1 MVRNGCVALGDRRI
15 PKQKAALLRRLHQF
29 ILVALTCLPSCGIG
43 LCVDQATCPDGSWSS
58 GVSDS
63 GGGSTPAGSTIL
75 SSFGDFMASSLHREK
90 TASQFTLTQE
100 LALGT
105 TPLPVGYRLVPKIGN
120 DIIPTAG
127 DDDGYLGGSVTFGGR
142 PVTVCGTTQDTVDAR
157 VADCAAANSAVATW
171 DGSLNGNSGQ
181 GQWKLVTY
189 NGSHEV
195 WRDERTKLIWSDRLG
210 QPGWCRATGSSGG
223 GPYGE
228 VDQYNYCDNIAN
240 QPVQATPESW
250 CAEDP
255 GLNTPG
261 AYDSMKGGMRLAA
274 TATSPSVVWRL
285 PTKGDYHVA
294 EANGIRFP
302 LPNLLHLYWTATL
315 DSAARNRAWTYS
327 GLSGKFFYID
337 RTDGGIR
344 ARCVGR

>member
-1 MVRNGCVALGDRRI
+1 MRRLQALAL
-15 PKQKAALLRRLHQF
+15 AALFLSPGCDSSR
-29 ILVALTCLPSCGIG
+29 
-43 LCVDQATCPDGSWSS
+43 CVNQAACPDGSWSS

-63 GGGSTPAGSTIL
+63 GSGAPTGNPTP
-75 SSFGDFMASSLHREK
+75 SSFWDFMASSLHREK
-90 TASQFTLTQE
+90 TAPQMTLKQE
-100 LALGT
+100 LALGVS
-105 TPLPVGYRLVPKIGN
+105 PLPAGHRLVPKIGN

-127 DDDGYLGGSVTFGGR
+127 DDEGYLGGSVTFGGR
-142 PVTVCGTTQDTVDAR
+142 PVTVCGTTQNSIDAR
-157 VADCAAANSAVATW
+157 IADCAATNSAVATW
-171 DGSLNGNSGQ
+171 DGSVKGNSGQ

-189 NGSHEV
+189 NGAHEV

-210 QPGWCRATGSSGG
+210 QTNWCRATGSSGG
-223 GPYGE
+223 GPFGE

-261 AYDSMKGGMRLAA
+261 VYDSMKGGMRLAG

-285 PTKGDYHVA
+285 PTSGDYHVA

-302 LPNLLHLYWTATL
+302 LANMVNTFWIATVNSEDRDYAHNFSAVDGRMG
-315 DSAARNRAWTYS
+315 DSLRN
-327 GLSGKFFYID
+327 
-337 RTDGGIR
+337 DGSQWV
-344 ARCVGR
+344 RCVGR